1 MCKADCCH
9 VRADCP
15 DAPTR
20 TACFYSRES
29 CTLCTTTS
37 DTSLICVT
45 SLFSSR
51 ESSTPSTTQ
60 LAVESSKAGV
70 FGRTRHTRVSM
81 QADPA
86 LCAQRKHLALF
97 RSRKLQQKGQCTTQ
111 NQNIYKVYIHTGPCG
126 YARRTCGSPH
136 AGDPRRADTR
146 GSAQTTRAL
155 HAMSERHLCY
165 YGRARDL
172 LPLSSTDRARP
183 LRATKALGEGWGRRP
198 SESAP
203 IYA

>member
-1 MCKADCCH
+1 MRPPMRWLLRTRLSRASFVDTEVGRRLGRKSAAEQTLRRHEDSDRARCISRRVLASRQPRLVATSPHAVPAVCKADCCH

-60 LAVESSKAGV
+60 LALLSRVKLEFLV
-70 FGRTRHTRVSM
+70 VQDTRVF
-81 QADPA
+81 
-86 LCAQRKHLALF
+86 LCRQIQH
-97 RSRKLQQKGQCTTQ
+97 SVH
-111 NQNIYKVYIHTGPCG
+111 NENI
-126 YARRTCGSPH
+126 
-136 AGDPRRADTR
+136 
-146 GSAQTTRAL
+146 
-155 HAMSERHLCY
+155 
-165 YGRARDL
+165 
-172 LPLSSTDRARP
+172 
-183 LRATKALGEGWGRRP
+183 
-198 SESAP
+198 
-203 IYA
+203 